1 MLNYNNPKTDIRE
14 VELLHAL
21 CVSEEKIGG
30 TTPGQSPTPE
40 A

>member
-1 MLNYNNPKTDIRE
+1 MVNYNNPMTEIQE

-21 CVSEEKIGG
+21 CVSEDKIGG
-30 TTPGQSPTPE
+30 GTPGEAQTPE